1 MANINLSLASVEIPV
16 FNSASRSLT
25 NSLVSA
31 ATGGLL
37 TTHKGGHVS
46 IRALSEVSLELNPGD
61 RLGIIGHNGSG
72 KSTLLRLL
80 AGIYSP
86 TSGTVSISGTIA
98 SLMSISF
105 GINPD
110 NTGRENI
117 FLRGK
122 LMGLSKSE
130 IDEKVD
136 EIVAFSELGAYVNL
150 PVRTYSSGM
159 LLRLAFSVAT
169 SIRADIIIMDEWLS
183 VGDEAFADRAQARLN
198 ELVDESEILVIASHS
213 RALIEK
219 TCNRVLWLEHGLVKM
234 LGGTK
239 EVVDAYFGEPKLK

>member
-1 MANINLSLASVEIPV
+1 MTLANIILSRASVEIPV

-25 NSLVSA
+25 NSLMSA

-46 IRALSEVSLELNPGD
+46 IRALSEISLALNPGD
-61 RLGIIGHNGSG
+61 RLGVIGHNGSG

-86 TSGTVSISGTIA
+86 TSGTISISGTIA
-98 SLMSISF
+98 SLMSISL
-105 GINPD
+105 GINQD

-117 FLRGK
+117 YIRGK
-122 LMGLSKSE
+122 LMGLSKKQ
-130 IDEKVD
+130 IDEKIE
-136 EIVAFSELGAYVNL
+136 EIVAFSDLGAYIGL

-159 LLRLAFSVAT
+159 ALRLAFSVAT
-169 SIRADIIIMDEWLS
+169 TIRADIIIMDEWLS
-183 VGDEAFADRAQARLN
+183 VGDETFKDRAQARLN

-213 RALIEK
+213 RDLIEK

-234 LGGTK
+234 LGDTK
-239 EVVDAYFGEPKLK
+239 EVTEAYFG

>member
-1 MANINLSLASVEIPV
+1 MTMANISLSQASVEIPV

-46 IRALSEVSLELNPGD
+46 IRALSEINLDLNPGD
-61 RLGIIGHNGSG
+61 RLGVIGHNGSG

-80 AGIYSP
+80 TGIYSP
-86 TSGTVSISGTIA
+86 TSGEASRSGTIA
-98 SLMSISF
+98 SLMDISF

-122 LMGLSKSE
+122 LMGLSKKE
-130 IDEKVD
+130 IDEKIE
-136 EIVAFSELGAYVNL
+136 EIVAFSELGAYINL

-183 VGDEAFADRAQARLN
+183 VGDEAFADRAEARLN
-198 ELVDESEILVIASHS
+198 ELVDDSEILVIASHS
-213 RALIEK
+213 RDLIEK

-234 LGGTK
+234 LGATK
-239 EVVDAYFGEPKLK
+239 EVTEAYFG

>member
-1 MANINLSLASVEIPV
+1 M
-16 FNSASRSLT
+16 
-25 NSLVSA
+25 SA

-46 IRALSEVSLELNPGD
+46 IRALSEISLELNPGD
-61 RLGIIGHNGSG
+61 RLGVIGHNGSG

-86 TSGTVSISGTIA
+86 TSGTISISGTIA
-98 SLMSISF
+98 SLMSISL
-105 GINPD
+105 GINQD

-117 FLRGK
+117 YIRGK
-122 LMGLSKSE
+122 LMGLSKKQ
-130 IDEKVD
+130 IDEKIE
-136 EIVAFSELGAYVNL
+136 EIVAFSDLGAYIGL

-159 LLRLAFSVAT
+159 ALRLAFSVAT
-169 SIRADIIIMDEWLS
+169 TIRADIIIMDEWLS
-183 VGDEAFADRAQARLN
+183 VGDEAFKDRAQARLN

-213 RALIEK
+213 RDLIER

-234 LGGTK
+234 LGDTK
-239 EVVDAYFGEPKLK
+239 EVTQAYFG

>member
-1 MANINLSLASVEIPV
+1 MTLAKISLSRASVEIPV

-25 NSLVSA
+25 NSLMSA

-46 IRALSEVSLELNPGD
+46 IRALSEISLELNPGD
-61 RLGIIGHNGSG
+61 RLGVIGHNGSG

-86 TSGTVSISGTIA
+86 TSGTISISGTIA
-98 SLMSISF
+98 SLMSISL
-105 GINPD
+105 GINQD

-117 FLRGK
+117 YIRGK
-122 LMGLSKSE
+122 LMGLSKKQ
-130 IDEKVD
+130 IDEKIE
-136 EIVAFSELGAYVNL
+136 EIVAFSDLGAYINL

-159 LLRLAFSVAT
+159 ALRLAFSVAT
-169 SIRADIIIMDEWLS
+169 TIRADIIIMDEWLS
-183 VGDEAFADRAQARLN
+183 VGDEAFKDRAQARLN

-213 RALIEK
+213 RDLIER

-234 LGGTK
+234 LGDTK
-239 EVVDAYFGEPKLK
+239 EVTQAYFG

>member
-1 MANINLSLASVEIPV
+1 MTLAKISLSRASVEIPV

-25 NSLVSA
+25 NSLMSA

-46 IRALSEVSLELNPGD
+46 IRALSEISLELNPGD
-61 RLGIIGHNGSG
+61 RLGVIGHNGSG

-86 TSGTVSISGTIA
+86 TSGTISISGTIA
-98 SLMSISF
+98 SLMSISL

-117 FLRGK
+117 YIRGK
-122 LMGLSKSE
+122 LMGLSKKQ
-130 IDEKVD
+130 IDEKIE
-136 EIVAFSELGAYVNL
+136 EIVAFSDLGAYIGL

-159 LLRLAFSVAT
+159 ALRLAFSVAT
-169 SIRADIIIMDEWLS
+169 TIRADIIIMDEWLS
-183 VGDEAFADRAQARLN
+183 VGDEAFKDRAQARLN

-213 RALIEK
+213 RDLIER

-234 LGGTK
+234 LGDTK
-239 EVVDAYFGEPKLK
+239 EVTEAYFG

>member
-46 IRALSEVSLELNPGD
+46 IRALSELSLELNPGD

-213 RALIEK
+213 KALIEK
-219 TCNRVLWLEHGLVKM
+219 TCNRVLWLEHGLVKR
-234 LGGTK
+234 LGNTQ
-239 EVVDAYFGEPKLK
+239 EVVEAYFG